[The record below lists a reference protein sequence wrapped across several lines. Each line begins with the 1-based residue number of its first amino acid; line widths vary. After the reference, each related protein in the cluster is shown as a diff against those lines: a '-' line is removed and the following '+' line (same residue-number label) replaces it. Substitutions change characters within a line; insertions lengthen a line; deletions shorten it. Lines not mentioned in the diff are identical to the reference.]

1 MPAQSKQLQP
11 NHSNPLLGIDMGRE
25 KDHQKERDRERYVIM
40 RQSQRHL
47 LSSSPQ
53 HEENIYQNTGEA
65 RNVIHGIHIPPF

>member
-1 MPAQSKQLQP
+1 ME
-11 NHSNPLLGIDMGRE
+11 RE
-25 KDHQKERDRERYVIM
+25 KDRQKERDRERYVIM